1 MSAHHILDTEHRKT
15 DRLRVSLTI
24 YRRQPR
30 LDVRAWYRDAEGE
43 HKPGKSGVSVSPEQ
57 ARDVANALLA
67 GVDAIEAA
75 DAELP
80 E

>member
-1 MSAHHILDTEHRKT
+1 MSAHIILDAEHRKT

-30 LDVRAWYRDAEGE
+30 LDVRLWYRDAAGE
-43 HKPGKSGVSVSPEQ
+43 HKPTRMGVSLNLEQ
-57 ARDVANALLA
+57 ARDVAKALLA

-75 DAELP
+75 GAAQP